1 MCIHIESATEEVV
14 YEVIA
19 EPQEQTEQALQE
31 FRDNPAQG
39 PVDTS
44 TEQQPAGKPRSI
56 IYYFNLWNVIY
67 LLDYALSFQAL
78 NEILVAWSLG
88 SLELY

>member
-19 EPQEQTEQALQE
+19 EPQEQMEQAPLE
-31 FRDNPAQG
+31 FREDPAQG

-44 TEQQPAGKPRSI
+44 TEQQPAGKPRCTSYASI
-56 IYYFNLWNVIY
+56 YDIYICFYY
-67 LLDYALSFQAL
+67 LCIRFRNY
-78 NEILVAWSLG
+78 
-88 SLELY
+88 LEL

>member
-1 MCIHIESATEEVV
+1 MLAFIHCLICMTFTHYFICIHIESATEEVV

-19 EPQEQTEQALQE
+19 EPAPQE
-31 FRDNPAQG
+31 FRDDPAQG

-56 IYYFNLWNVIY
+56 TYYFNL
-67 LLDYALSFQAL
+67 
-78 NEILVAWSLG
+78 
-88 SLELY
+88 